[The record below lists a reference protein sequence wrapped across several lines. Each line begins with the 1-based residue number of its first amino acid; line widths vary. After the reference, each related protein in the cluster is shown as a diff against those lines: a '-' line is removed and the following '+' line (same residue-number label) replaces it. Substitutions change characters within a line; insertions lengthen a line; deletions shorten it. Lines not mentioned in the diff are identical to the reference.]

1 MEFNYGNK
9 LINKFISQN
18 KGKEQSIDEYEDDD
32 EEEEEEEEEI
42 YNQEIRIKETRPV
55 EVPKSNKLLDL
66 PKLAKL
72 DRVFELQNKDEEVSI
87 N

>member
-1 MEFNYGNK
+1 MESNYGNK

-32 EEEEEEEEEI
+32 EEEEI
-42 YNQEIRIKETRPV
+42 YNQEIRIKETKAV

>member
-1 MEFNYGNK
+1 MESNYGNK

-32 EEEEEEEEEI
+32 EEEEEEI

>member
-1 MEFNYGNK
+1 MESNYGNK

-32 EEEEEEEEEI
+32 EEEEEI

>member
-1 MEFNYGNK
+1 MESNYGNK

-18 KGKEQSIDEYEDDD
+18 KGKEQSIAEYEDDD
-32 EEEEEEEEEI
+32 EEEEEEI